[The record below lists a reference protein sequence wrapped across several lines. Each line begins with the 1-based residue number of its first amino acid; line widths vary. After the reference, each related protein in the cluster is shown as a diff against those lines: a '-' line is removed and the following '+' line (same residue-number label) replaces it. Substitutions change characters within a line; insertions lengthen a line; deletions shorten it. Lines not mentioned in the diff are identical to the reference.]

1 MPLYQP
7 GQMVTVQHRK
17 PWRVGRPIQMRG
29 SVSSFDGTHLVLERR
44 FRSPGLPYDGLYAS
58 QQRGDHGTIE
68 FELEGWVSRRRY
80 LRADGTL
87 IGELYNIQTPTEFL
101 PATVRYVDLE
111 IDVAYL
117 PSLPHKVQI
126 QDVEEL
132 QAAEAHGHI
141 PPPVATVARALA
153 EELAARLGRWDGR
166 SPLEWSPQP
175 RVGSTTPEVREALRR
190 WSEAE
195 RRAA

>member
-17 PWRVGRPIQMRG
+17 PWRVGKPIQMRG
-29 SVSSFDGTHLVLERR
+29 SVSFFDGTHLILQRR
-44 FRSPGLPYDGLYAS
+44 FRSPGLPYDGLYAR
-58 QQRGDHGTIE
+58 QRPGDHGTIE

-80 LRADGTL
+80 LRADGAL

-101 PATVRYVDLE
+101 EGAVRYVDLE

-117 PSLPHKVQI
+117 PMLPDRVQI
-126 QDVEEL
+126 QDVDEL
-132 QAAEAHGHI
+132 RAAEARGHI
-141 PPPVATVARALA
+141 SGPVATVARGLA
-153 EELAARLGRWDGR
+153 EELAARLGRWDGQ
-166 SPLEWSPQP
+166 SPLEWSLQP
-175 RVGSTTPEVREALRR
+175 SEGSITPEVREALRR